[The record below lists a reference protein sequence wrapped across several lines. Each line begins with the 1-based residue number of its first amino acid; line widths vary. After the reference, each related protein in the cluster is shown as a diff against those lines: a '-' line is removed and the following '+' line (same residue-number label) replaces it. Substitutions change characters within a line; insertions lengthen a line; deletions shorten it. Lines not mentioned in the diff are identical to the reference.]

1 VYLELG
7 LGMNVCVKG
16 VAKELVPA
24 PLQEARFDLLFP
36 GLKCN
41 AFWIPLP
48 QGLVKENKINFK
60 Q

>member
-1 VYLELG
+1 
-7 LGMNVCVKG
+7 MNVCVKG